1 MGVEA
6 IKEAH
11 EEPETEYA
19 EDSLTADLAAAWSEA
34 DTGEEDESIQPAAEQ
49 RGAGEDDTPAEAT
62 DDQVLAEPVQAEDT
76 GEAGTEAKPED
87 SEAPPV
93 GLPPAA
99 REVWKDTPK
108 AMKEAMVKR
117 EHDFATGIQ
126 RYAENAKR
134 AEGMDRVLQ
143 PYQQYLAMNG
153 GPAQTINTLLQTGAG
168 LQMGTPAQKAQTVA
182 SLIQQFGVDIQTLDT
197 LLVGKT
203 PQAKPQDAVQQAVQ
217 QAVAPYQQ
225 QMEQFRAMQAQAAQQ
240 QQGAVTQEVNEFG
253 TKNEFYTDVR
263 GDMAD
268 ILDMAANRGQQMT
281 MQQAYDKACLL
292 HPEISNI
299 MQARSKAPT
308 DNQRLAASSISGAP
322 GGAGGSNSDLS
333 LRATI
338 EDAWANAGRD

>member
-34 DTGEEDESIQPAAEQ
+34 DIGEEDESIQPESEQ
-49 RGAGEDDTPAEAT
+49 GGAGEDDTLAEAT
-62 DDQVLAEPVQAEDT
+62 SDEVLPEPVQAENT
-76 GEAGTEAKPED
+76 GKAGAEAKPED
-87 SEAPPV
+87 GETPPV

-108 AMKEAMVKR
+108 AMKEAIAKR

-168 LQMGTPAQKAQTVA
+168 LQMGTPIQKAQMMA
-182 SLIQQFGVDIQTLDT
+182 GLIQQFGVDIQALDQ
-197 LLVGKT
+197 LLVGQT
-203 PQAKPQDAVQQAVQ
+203 PREKPENQFNQLLDQRLAPLQQKLSQ
-217 QAVAPYQQ
+217 Y
-225 QMEQFRAMQAQAAQQ
+225 EQREHQLAQQAQAKVAE
-240 QQGAVTQEVNEFG
+240 EVNSFG
-253 TKNEFYTDVR
+253 STHEFYNDVR
-263 GDMAD
+263 SSMAD
-268 ILDMAANRGQQMT
+268 ALDLAAQRGQEMS
-281 MQQAYDKACLL
+281 MEQAYNLACQMHPQISQILATRKA
-292 HPEISNI
+292 
-299 MQARSKAPT
+299 APT
-308 DNQRLAASSISGAP
+308 AGQRRAASSITGTK
-322 GGAGGSNSDLS
+322 GGEGGTDANAS
-333 LRATI
+333 LRASI
-338 EDAWANAGRD
+338 EQAWESAGRD